1 MRESILLPKFLTKE
15 LASFAVSSVINGIFE
30 AEPRYRM
37 PLKRRMCHIVV
48 LVPSRC
54 MDDDTSYPNYT
65 VRPHVLYQHSLG
77 QKSEWPHRFD
87 KIAKSKALELWQ
99 DRNDDRTD
107 IMPHLLFTGETP
119 YWGGVKRRGIVVTCS
134 GVQPWF
140 DKMVSGMI
148 ADAMVALA
156 YDAWMN
162 SQIINGQ
169 VDFLT

>member
-1 MRESILLPKFLTKE
+1 
-15 LASFAVSSVINGIFE
+15 
-30 AEPRYRM
+30 
-37 PLKRRMCHIVV
+37 
-48 LVPSRC
+48 
-54 MDDDTSYPNYT
+54 
-65 VRPHVLYQHSLG
+65 
-77 QKSEWPHRFD
+77 
-87 KIAKSKALELWQ
+87 
-99 DRNDDRTD
+99 
-107 IMPHLLFTGETP
+107 MPHLLFTGETP